1 MAREAASKKAQ
12 KDAEASEVAA
22 MNKSLR
28 DSLAGKMVVKQ
39 NSIGGLGMSKSR
51 SIDKSKQSTSI
62 NKSLSSV
69 SPLPPAVAK
78 NVDTTKE
85 FVDTVNYNLNS
96 SNTGF

>member
-12 KDAEASEVAA
+12 KEAEATEVAA

-28 DSLAGKMVVKQ
+28 DSLAGKMVLKQ
-39 NSIGGLGMSKSR
+39 NSIGGLSKSR

-85 FVDTVNYNLNS
+85 FVDTVNYNLNN

>member
-1 MAREAASKKAQ
+1 
-12 KDAEASEVAA
+12 

-28 DSLAGKMVVKQ
+28 DSLAGKLIQ
-39 NSIGGLGMSKSR
+39 NKSSLGGLNASR
-51 SIDKSKQSTSI
+51 SIDKSKKSVSI
-62 NKSLSSV
+62 DKSLRETHSSV
-69 SPLPPAVAK
+69 SPLPPSVAK